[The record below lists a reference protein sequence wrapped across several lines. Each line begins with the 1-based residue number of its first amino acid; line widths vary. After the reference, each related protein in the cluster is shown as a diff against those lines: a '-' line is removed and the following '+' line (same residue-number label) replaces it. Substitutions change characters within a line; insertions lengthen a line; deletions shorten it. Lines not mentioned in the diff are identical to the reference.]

1 MKLSF
6 QIAKRFL
13 SYNKAQTILII
24 LGIAIGI
31 SVQIFIGLLIS
42 GLQSSLVDKTIGSS
56 AHITVSSE
64 VRGESFTLNSDWFKT
79 LQEEPRLTKVGI
91 SISGPAFGVTS
102 TQSQSVLVRGLSQDS
117 LDIAKIETKLT
128 EGRLAKKNTEVVIG
142 KGLSDQLK
150 LKLNDS
156 LSLQTPSLKTVEVK
170 VVGIV
175 DLKVAA
181 INDSWVISTPTFA
194 QDLLGLSGQINSV
207 EIQVKDVFKADT
219 LALELNSAVPS
230 GLKMVD
236 WKAQNSEL
244 LSGLNGQSVSTYMI
258 QIFVLISVVLGIAST
273 LAITV
278 LQKSRQIGILK
289 AMGIND
295 SNASLIFIFQGLILG
310 IFGGLL
316 GMALG
321 YGLLQSFTTFAKA
334 ADGTPII
341 PIKFDLGFILAS
353 GSIAVFSAMLASIIP
368 ARKSRKLS
376 PIEVIRNG

>member
-13 SYNKAQTILII
+13 SYNKGQTILIV
-24 LGIAIGI
+24 LGIALGI

-42 GLQSSLVDKTIGSS
+42 GLQTSLVDKTIGSS
-56 AHITVSSE
+56 AHISVSTE
-64 VRGESFTLNSDWFKT
+64 VRGESFSLNQAWLST
-79 LQEEPRLTKVGI
+79 LQSDDRLTKVGI
-91 SISGPAFGVTS
+91 SVSGPAFGVTDE
-102 TQSQSVLVRGLSQDS
+102 QSQSVLIRGLSSDS
-117 LDIAKIETKLT
+117 LDIAKIETKL
-128 EGRLAKKNTEVVIG
+128 ESGRLAKTETEIVIG
-142 KGLSDQLK
+142 KGLAEQLK
-150 LKLNDS
+150 LSVNDRMT
-156 LSLQTPSLKTVEVK
+156 LQTPSRKTVEVTI
-170 VVGIV
+170 VGIA

-181 INDSWVISTPTFA
+181 INDSWVIGTMAFA
-194 QDLLGLSGQINSV
+194 QDLLDLGNQISSV
-207 EIQVKDVFKADT
+207 EIQVKDVFKADV
-219 LALELNSAVPS
+219 LAIELSPKVPT

-236 WKAQNSEL
+236 WKAQNAEL

-258 QIFVLISVVLGIAST
+258 QVFVLISVVLGIAST

-295 SNASLIFIFQGLILG
+295 NNASLIFIFQGLILG
-310 IFGGLL
+310 VFGGLL

-341 PIKFDLGFILAS
+341 PIQFDIPFILAS
-353 GSIAVFSAMLASIIP
+353 GSIAVFSSLLASFIP
-368 ARKSRKLS
+368 ARKSKKLS

>member
-13 SYNKAQTILII
+13 SYNKGQTILII
-24 LGIAIGI
+24 LGIALGI

-42 GLQSSLVDKTIGSS
+42 GLQTSLVDKTIGSS
-56 AHITVSSE
+56 AHISVSTE
-64 VRGESFTLNSDWFKT
+64 VRGESFTLDQAWLST
-79 LQEEPRLTKVGI
+79 LQSDERLTKVGI
-91 SISGPAFGVTS
+91 SVSGPAFGVTDE
-102 TQSQSVLVRGLSQDS
+102 QSQSVLIRGLSSDS
-117 LDIAKIETKLT
+117 LSIAKIETKL
-128 EGRLAKKNTEVVIG
+128 ESGRLAKTQSEIVIG
-142 KGLSDQLK
+142 KGLAEQLK
-150 LKLNDS
+150 LSVNDT
-156 LSLQTPSLKTVEVK
+156 LTLQTPSRKTVEVM
-170 VVGIV
+170 VVGIA

-181 INDSWVISTPTFA
+181 INDSWVIGTTAFA
-194 QDLLGLSGQINSV
+194 QDLLDMGNQISSV
-207 EIQVKDVFKADT
+207 EIQVKDVFKADV
-219 LALELNSAVPS
+219 LATELTSAVPS

-236 WKAQNSEL
+236 WKAQNAEL

-258 QIFVLISVVLGIAST
+258 QVFVLISVVLGIAST

-295 SNASLIFIFQGLILG
+295 NNASLIFIFQGLILG
-310 IFGGLL
+310 VFGGLL

-341 PIKFDLGFILAS
+341 PIQFDIPFILAS
-353 GSIAVFSAMLASIIP
+353 GSIAVFSSLLASFIP
-368 ARKSRKLS
+368 ARKSKKLS

>member
-13 SYNKAQTILII
+13 SYNKGQTILII
-24 LGIAIGI
+24 LGIALGI

-64 VRGESFTLNSDWFKT
+64 IRGESFALDQAWFAT
-79 LQEEPRLTKVGI
+79 LQNDSRLTKVGI
-91 SISGPAFGVTS
+91 SVSGPAFGVTND
-102 TQSQSVLVRGLSQDS
+102 QSQSVLIRGLSQDS

-128 EGRLAKKNTEVVIG
+128 SGNLASTSSEVVIG
-142 KGLSDQLK
+142 KGLAEELK
-150 LKLNDS
+150 LTVGDKF
-156 LSLQTPSLKTVEVK
+156 SLQTPAMKTVEVT
-170 VVGIV
+170 VVGIA

-181 INDSWVISTPTFA
+181 INDSWVIGTTTFA
-194 QDLLGLSGQINSV
+194 QDLLGMDGLISSV
-207 EIQVKDVFKADT
+207 EMQVKDVFKADT
-219 LALELNSAVPS
+219 IALELAPAVPS
-230 GLKMVD
+230 GLKIVD
-236 WKAQNSEL
+236 WKAQNAEL
-244 LSGLNGQSVSTYMI
+244 LSGLNGQSISTYMI
-258 QIFVLISVVLGIAST
+258 QVFVLISVVLGIAST

-310 IFGGLL
+310 FFGGLL

-321 YGLLQSFTTFAKA
+321 YGLLQSFTTFAKG
-334 ADGTPII
+334 ADGNPII
-341 PIKFDLGFILAS
+341 PIKFDIPFILAS
-353 GSIAVFSAMLASIIP
+353 GSIAVFSSLFASFIP
-368 ARKSRKLS
+368 ARKSKKLS

>member
-13 SYNKAQTILII
+13 SYNKGQTILII
-24 LGIAIGI
+24 LGIALGI

-42 GLQSSLVDKTIGSS
+42 GLQTSLVDKTIGSS
-56 AHITVSSE
+56 AHISVSTE
-64 VRGESFTLNSDWFKT
+64 VRGESFTLDQAWLSTIQSD
-79 LQEEPRLTKVGI
+79 ERLTKVGI
-91 SISGPAFGVTS
+91 SVSGPAFGVTDE
-102 TQSQSVLVRGLSQDS
+102 QSQSVLIRGLSSDS
-117 LDIAKIETKLT
+117 LSIAKIETKLDS
-128 EGRLAKKNTEVVIG
+128 GRLAKTQTEIVIG
-142 KGLSDQLK
+142 KGLAEQLK
-150 LKLNDS
+150 LSVNDT
-156 LSLQTPSLKTVEVK
+156 LTLQTPSRKTVEVT
-170 VVGIV
+170 VVGIA

-181 INDSWVISTPTFA
+181 INDSWVIGTTAFA
-194 QDLLGLSGQINSV
+194 QELLDLGNQISSV
-207 EIQVKDVFKADT
+207 EIQVKDVFKADV
-219 LALELNSAVPS
+219 LATELTSAVPS

-236 WKAQNSEL
+236 WKAQNAEL

-258 QIFVLISVVLGIAST
+258 QVFVLISVVLGIAST

-295 SNASLIFIFQGLILG
+295 NNASLIFIFQGLILG
-310 IFGGLL
+310 VFGGLL

-341 PIKFDLGFILAS
+341 PIQFDIPFILAS
-353 GSIAVFSAMLASIIP
+353 GSIAVFSSLLASFIP
-368 ARKSRKLS
+368 ARKSKKLS

>member
-13 SYNKAQTILII
+13 SYNKGQTILII
-24 LGIAIGI
+24 LGIALGI

-42 GLQSSLVDKTIGSS
+42 GLQTSLVDKTIGSS
-56 AHITVSSE
+56 AHISVSTE
-64 VRGESFTLNSDWFKT
+64 VRGESFSLDQAWLST
-79 LQEEPRLTKVGI
+79 LQNDERLTKVGI
-91 SISGPAFGVTS
+91 SVSGPAFGVTDE
-102 TQSQSVLVRGLSQDS
+102 QSQSVLIRGLSQDL
-117 LDIAKIETKLT
+117 LDIAKIETKLSS
-128 EGRLAKKNTEVVIG
+128 GRLAKNQSEIVVG
-142 KGLSDQLK
+142 KGLAEQLK
-150 LKLNDS
+150 LSLNDT
-156 LSLQTPSLKTVEVK
+156 LTLQTPSRKTVEVT
-170 VVGIV
+170 VVGIA

-181 INDSWVISTPTFA
+181 INDSWVIGTTAFA
-194 QDLLGLSGQINSV
+194 QDLLDLGNQISSV
-207 EIQVKDVFKADT
+207 EIQVKDVFKADV
-219 LALELNSAVPS
+219 LATELTSKVPS

-236 WKAQNSEL
+236 WKAQNAEL

-258 QIFVLISVVLGIAST
+258 QVFVLISVVLGIAST

-295 SNASLIFIFQGLILG
+295 NNASLIFIFQGLILG
-310 IFGGLL
+310 VFGGLL

-341 PIKFDLGFILAS
+341 PIKFDIPFILAS
-353 GSIAVFSAMLASIIP
+353 GSIAVFSSLLASFIP
-368 ARKSRKLS
+368 ARKSKKLS

>member
-13 SYNKAQTILII
+13 SYNKGQTILII
-24 LGIAIGI
+24 LGIALGI

-42 GLQSSLVDKTIGSS
+42 GLQTSLIDKTIGSS
-56 AHITVSSE
+56 AHISVSTE
-64 VRGESFTLNSDWFKT
+64 VRGESFSLDQAWLTT
-79 LQEEPRLTKVGI
+79 LQNDKRLTKVGI
-91 SISGPAFGVTS
+91 SVSGPAFGVTNE
-102 TQSQSVLVRGLSQDS
+102 QSQSVLIRGLSQDS
-117 LDIAKIETKLT
+117 LDIAKIETKL
-128 EGRLAKKNTEVVIG
+128 ESGRLAKSQSEIVVG
-142 KGLSDQLK
+142 KGLADQLK
-150 LKLNDS
+150 LKLNDK
-156 LSLQTPSLKTVEVK
+156 LTLQTPSRKTVEVT
-170 VVGIV
+170 VVGIA

-181 INDSWVISTPTFA
+181 INDSWVIGTTAFA
-194 QDLLGLSGQINSV
+194 QDLLDLGNKISSV
-207 EIQVKDVFKADT
+207 EIQVKDVFKADV
-219 LALELNSAVPS
+219 LATELTQKVPS

-236 WKAQNSEL
+236 WKAQNAEL

-258 QIFVLISVVLGIAST
+258 QVFVLISVVLGIAST

-310 IFGGLL
+310 FFGGLL

-341 PIKFDLGFILAS
+341 PIKFDIPFILAS
-353 GSIAVFSAMLASIIP
+353 GSIAVFSSLLASFIP
-368 ARKSRKLS
+368 ARKSKKLS